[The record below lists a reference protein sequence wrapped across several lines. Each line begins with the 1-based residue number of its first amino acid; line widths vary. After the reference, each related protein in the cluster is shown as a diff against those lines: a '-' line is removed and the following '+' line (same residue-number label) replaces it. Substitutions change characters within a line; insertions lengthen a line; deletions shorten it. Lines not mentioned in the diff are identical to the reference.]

1 MKPTIIEDEIF
12 DFEPFEKDG
21 SGLLAAEASWRGMAE
36 ELQELHY
43 LKWHKWQVPV
53 SLYGLTQEERDAI
66 GYIDYHNI
74 NDNEPDDD
82 E

>member
-1 MKPTIIEDEIF
+1 MKKKHRDFKYCIHNRPVCVHIF
-12 DFEPFEKDG
+12 
-21 SGLLAAEASWRGMAE
+21 M
-36 ELQELHY
+36 
-43 LKWHKWQVPV
+43 WHKWQVPV

>member
-1 MKPTIIEDEIF
+1 M
-12 DFEPFEKDG
+12 
-21 SGLLAAEASWRGMAE
+21 
-36 ELQELHY
+36 
-43 LKWHKWQVPV
+43 WHKWQVPV
-53 SLYGLTQEERDAI
+53 SLYGLMQEERDAI

>member
-1 MKPTIIEDEIF
+1 MKV
-12 DFEPFEKDG
+12 
-21 SGLLAAEASWRGMAE
+21 SS
-36 ELQELHY
+36 
-43 LKWHKWQVPV
+43 KWHKWQVPV

>member
-1 MKPTIIEDEIF
+1 M
-12 DFEPFEKDG
+12 G
-21 SGLLAAEASWRGMAE
+21 SSNQQPCSWAHFFSLTSWTD
-36 ELQELHY
+36 LQAVVPE
-43 LKWHKWQVPV
+43 WHKWQVPV